1 MKKTAAFVAAIILT
15 LCAAVPTWAQESA
28 SNDRP
33 QKIDGWKFAVEPLF
47 GTRLGQC
54 KEIVWRNKSSGGKYL
69 LSELVYD
76 MLPAW
81 YVGANVGARYKRFEL
96 NFLSKFFLPSKT
108 GHLEDSDW
116 QNLSDHSMKTDFSRH
131 SLFIKPE
138 DGLPGFELEL
148 GAAFNFYP
156 TSFLTLAPLLSF
168 DAHYIS
174 FKAKDGTGW
183 YGWYNNPGPKTYPY
197 DDPDHRDVRNYDG
210 ENVID
215 YELYNLFIWT
225 GLRADFVP
233 CSWVKLS
240 LASEV
245 ALFWAMVD
253 FDRHLSNHKNFIDIT
268 YSAFYAFRQTIKA
281 EFKIKKFFSICQKT
295 SFLVTGESEGDTYI
309 KDSDKYKKNTLS
321 KSGAQLICVDLELSA
336 KFTW

>member
-1 MKKTAAFVAAIILT
+1 MKKTAAFFAAILLS
-15 LCAAVPTWAQESA
+15 LCAAVPSA
-28 SNDRP
+28 AKEAP
-33 QKIDGWKFAVEPLF
+33 QKVDGWQFTAEPLF
-47 GTRLGQC
+47 GARVGQC
-54 KEIVWRNKSSGGKYL
+54 KEIVWSNKSSGGKYL

-131 SLFIKPE
+131 TLFLKSSG
-138 DGLPGFELEL
+138 GLPGYEFEL
-148 GAAFNFYP
+148 ASAFNFYP
-156 TSFLTLAPLLSF
+156 TSFLTLAPTLSF
-168 DAHYIS
+168 DAQYMS

-183 YGWYNNPGPKTYPY
+183 YGWHMPKPKLYPY
-197 DDPDHRDVRNYDG
+197 DDPDHRDITNYDG

-225 GLRADFVP
+225 GLRADFAP
-233 CSWVKLS
+233 TSKIKLT
-240 LASEV
+240 LASEL
-245 ALFWAMVD
+245 ALFWAMID
-253 FDRHLSNHKNFIDIT
+253 FDRHLTNHKNFIDIT
-268 YSAFYAFRQTIKA
+268 YSAFYAFRQTFKA
-281 EFKIKKFFSICQKT
+281 EFKIKKFFSVCQKT
-295 SFLVTGESEGDTYI
+295 SVLFTGKSEGESYI
-309 KDSDKYKKNTLS
+309 KAGDSGDYKKSSDS
-321 KSGAQLICVDLELSA
+321 KSGAQTICVDLELSA